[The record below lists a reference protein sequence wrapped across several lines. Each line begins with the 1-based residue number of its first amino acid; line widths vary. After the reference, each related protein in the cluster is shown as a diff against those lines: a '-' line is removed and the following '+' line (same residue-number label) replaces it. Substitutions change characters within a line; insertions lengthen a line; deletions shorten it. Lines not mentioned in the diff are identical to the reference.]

1 MHIPKVARILQLE
14 KCRMGRYKME
24 PVRKDSIKTDHFIN
38 AKMARHSIDEIGTID
53 KFEATQRTMTFD

>member
-14 KCRMGRYKME
+14 KCRMGRYEME
-24 PVRKDSIKTDHFIN
+24 PVRKDWIKTDHFIN
-38 AKMARHSIDEIGTID
+38 AKMARHGIDEIG